1 MNATLRRRR
10 NPAIA
15 VPKSATSPVI
25 VPILAQVREQP
36 VDLVVVVLVLAATA
50 VVVEAGRSAI
60 NAARSGT
67 LLVIA
72 PRMAGVEEDTKLREA
87 MAVEEVAMEVAM
99 EVVVHVKVV
108 KPVTHAAVTVTCLAI
123 ALKARS
129 ATTVSRASFRKIW
142 ESDISLPSITL
153 ANRTLGGEVG
163 HLSRDCPSEASTER
177 VCYKCKQPGHIQA
190 VCVN

>member
-1 MNATLRRRR
+1 MLTKPVIAQSVVHPLVTIAVKKATWAVNATLRRRR

-50 VVVEAGRSAI
+50 VVVEAGRSAT

-142 ESDISLPSITL
+142 NQTFLYRAILWL
-153 ANRTLGGEVG
+153 
-163 HLSRDCPSEASTER
+163 TER
-177 VCYKCKQPGHIQA
+177 
-190 VCVN
+190 